1 MNGLIAI
8 DGGGTKTEV
17 ILTNTSGQVLTRKFY
32 DGTNLNSVSHDQA
45 MLTLALGVR
54 DALGVAQQNG
64 VDVQG
69 AFFGLAGGLNG
80 INQQIIYNYF
90 KPTYFKSVAF
100 SNGGDEQN
108 AVNVGVKNAQN
119 GIAVIAGTGSNVGIK
134 KDGIILPNPQ
144 LSGWGYMFDNGGSGF
159 DYGRDAVLAAKA
171 HENGTGQPTIITT
184 LLEKRLQGS
193 VFDGLKRM
201 YDGGAKYVAS
211 LAPVVFDAHRMGDKV
226 AQGIVEFQ
234 TDNVAALINN
244 AHERIDAEVP
254 AVVGLVGGIFA
265 HEREIL
271 EPMLKAK
278 VDQNLTLTFPEENQI
293 YGALMEAA
301 NNAGV
306 EPNDEFLAN
315 FNATY
320 ESPLMQSSLTSV
332 INADRGCTTLYTPA
346 GKA

>member
-17 ILTNTSGQVLTRKFY
+17 VLADTTGRVLTKKFY
-32 DGTNLNSVSHDQA
+32 EGTNLNSVSHEQA
-45 MLTLALGVR
+45 MLTLVVGVR
-54 DALGVAQQNG
+54 DALSVAQQFDINIS
-64 VDVQG
+64 G

-90 KPTYFKSVAF
+90 KPKFF
-100 SNGGDEQN
+100 SSTNFTNGGDEQN
-108 AVNVGVKNAQN
+108 AVNIGVKNAPN

-134 KDGIILPNPQ
+134 KDDVVLPNPQ
-144 LSGWGYMFDNGGSGF
+144 LSGWGYLFDNGGSGF

-171 HENGTGQPTIITT
+171 DINGTGAPTIITKK
-184 LLEKRLQGS
+184 LEQRLQTP
-193 VFDGLKRM
+193 VFDGLKKM
-201 YDGGAKYVAS
+201 YDGGARFVSS
-211 LAPVVFDAHRMGDKV
+211 LAPIVFDSCREGDSV
-226 AQGIVEFQ
+226 AESIIQNQ
-234 TDNVAALINN
+234 TNNVANLINN
-244 AHERIDAEVP
+244 AHKKIGSETP

-265 HEREIL
+265 HEKEIL
-271 EPMLKAK
+271 QPMLEGK

-306 EPNDEFLAN
+306 EANDEFLAN

-320 ESPLMQSSLTSV
+320 ETPVMQDSMVALKQT
-332 INADRGCTTLYTPA
+332 ATTQNIYTPA